1 MIQIKFRMGKSMR
14 TMMMGLL
21 SLVAVSASADSYEV
35 KSPNGKVRVVVNSD
49 QQVNWAVDYDGKTV
63 LLPSA
68 IDIGVKSGE
77 VKGGKWKVKGGK
89 WKVGKVVKRTVKGS
103 FQTPFYKKA
112 TVKDEYGQLLLY
124 TNQKVAIEVRAYDD
138 GAAYRLISTSQKPL
152 TVVSE
157 TAEFTFAEDYPAFIP
172 YVNDNRGGERYCYS
186 FESYYDE
193 QRLSQMFKD
202 SLAITPLAVCLP
214 GGMKAIVMDAGV
226 ENYPGM
232 FLRSEEVKSEG
243 VKGVKSEGVKS
254 EKLVAELAPY
264 PLEQEIGGYDRLNL
278 VPTKRGDFI
287 AKLEGKQSLPWRA
300 VVITERDAD
309 ILNCDMAQRLAPE
322 CRIEDTSWIKPGKV
336 AWDWW
341 NNTNIT
347 GVDFLAGMNTD
358 TYLYYIDFA
367 AKNQIE
373 YIIIDEG
380 WSGKES
386 LMEDLNPE
394 IDLQRLIAYGE
405 KKGVGIILWSSWR
418 NLEGGV
424 RRQETG
430 VRSKETGVRSKE
442 TGVRSQE
449 TGDRSQ
455 VEGVMKHYADMG
467 IKGFKVDFFDRDDQQ
482 VIASAYEI
490 AALAAKHHLVLD
502 YHGLKPFG
510 IQRAYPNIF
519 NFEGVKGLE
528 NSKWEPRVGDGPLH
542 NQPRYDVTIPYLR
555 MLAGPMD
562 YTPGAMVNA
571 MKDSFF
577 GNNDHPMSQGT
588 RVHQMAMYTTF
599 EAPLQMLADSPTK
612 YMQNQECTDFIAQ
625 IPTTFDETIA
635 LDGQLGE
642 YTVIARRKGTIWY
655 VAAMT
660 DWTPRDLVVDLSF
673 LGAGQHQADIFADG
687 INATKEAT
695 DYRHTVET
703 VSGSDRL
710 KIHLSS
716 GGGWTAI
723 IR

>member
-1 MIQIKFRMGKSMR
+1 MK
-14 TMMMGLL
+14 TTLL
-21 SLVAVSASADSYEV
+21 SMFCLIAACAMAGNYEV
-35 KSPNGKVRVVVNSD
+35 SSPNGKVKVVVNTD
-49 QQVNWAVDYDGKTV
+49 EAVKWSVSYSGQTV
-63 LLPSA
+63 LQPSV
-68 IDIGVKSGE
+68 IDIQLRQ
-77 VKGGKWKVKGGK
+77 GKKTLGLGQ
-89 WKVGKVVKRTVKGS
+89 VGKVAKYQVESS
-103 FQTPFYKKA
+103 FKNPFYKKA
-112 TVKDEYGQLLLY
+112 EISDAYGQLLMY
-124 TNQKVAIEVRAYDD
+124 TNQKFTIEVRAYDG
-138 GAAYRLISTSQKPL
+138 GAAYRLISSNTKPSL
-152 TVVSE
+152 VVNE
-157 TAEFTFAEDYPAFIP
+157 TAEFSFADDYQAFVP

-193 QRLSQMFKD
+193 VPLSKMFPD

-232 FLRSEEVKSEG
+232 FVKRAKSGEVKG
-243 VKGVKSEGVKS
+243 
-254 EKLVAELAPY
+254 EKLVAEFAPY
-264 PLEQEIGGYDRLNL
+264 PLAQEIGGYDRLNL
-278 VPTKRGDFI
+278 VPTKRADYI
-287 AKLEGKQSLPWRA
+287 AKLDGRQSLPWRA

-309 ILNCDMAQRLAPE
+309 ILNCDMAQRLAPS
-322 CRIEDTSWIKPGKV
+322 CRIADTSWIHPGKV

-341 NNTNIT
+341 NNCNIT
-347 GVDFLAGMNTD
+347 GVDFASGMNTN

-367 AKNQIE
+367 AKNKIE
-373 YIIIDEG
+373 YVIIDEG

-386 LMEDLNPE
+386 LMDDLSPE
-394 IDLQRLIAYGE
+394 IDLPRVIAHGKE
-405 KKGVGIILWSSWR
+405 KGVGIILWSSWR
-418 NLEGGV
+418 NLIGSNPLNDIKVTDE
-424 RRQETG
+424 
-430 VRSKETGVRSKE
+430 
-442 TGVRSQE
+442 
-449 TGDRSQ
+449 
-455 VEGVMKHYADMG
+455 VMKHYADMG

-482 VIASAYEI
+482 VIASAYKI
-490 AALAAKHHLVLD
+490 AESAARYHLYLD

-542 NQPRYDVTIPYLR
+542 NQPRYDVTAPYLR

-562 YTPGAMVNA
+562 YTPGAMMNA

-599 EAPLQMLADSPTK
+599 EAPLQMMADSPTK

-625 IPTTFDETIA
+625 IPTTFDETVA

-642 YTVIARRKGTIWY
+642 YIVIARRKGTTWY

-660 DWTPRDLVVDLSF
+660 DWTARDLTIPLSF
-673 LGAGQHQADIFADG
+673 LGEGRFSADIFADG
-687 INATKEAT
+687 ANAMKEAT
-695 DYRHTVET
+695 DYKHTKQT
-703 VSGSDRL
+703 ATCQDQL

-716 GGGWTAI
+716 GGGWTGI
-723 IR
+723 FRKQ

>member
-1 MIQIKFRMGKSMR
+1 MKAKLFFLFCLI
-14 TMMMGLL
+14 
-21 SLVAVSASADSYEV
+21 SLCASAGNYEV
-35 KSPNGKVRVVVNSD
+35 SSPNGKLKVTITTDEGVKWS
-49 QQVNWAVDYDGKTV
+49 VDYDGRQV

-68 IDIGVKSGE
+68 IDIRLSQGRKTYGL
-77 VKGGKWKVKGGK
+77 G
-89 WKVGKVVKRTVKGS
+89 KVGKVARHAVNGS
-103 FQTPFYKKA
+103 FKNPFYKKLNISDA
-112 TVKDEYGQLLLY
+112 YGQLLMY
-124 TNQKVAIEVRAYDD
+124 TTEKFTIEVRAYDD
-138 GAAYRLISTSQKPL
+138 GAAYRLISSNKKPL
-152 TVVSE
+152 TVTDE
-157 TAEFTFAEDYPAFIP
+157 TVEFCFGDDYQAFVP

-193 QRLSQMFKD
+193 APLSKMYPD

-214 GGMKAIVMDAGV
+214 DGMKAIVMDAGV

-232 FLRSEEVKSEG
+232 MLKKGEG
-243 VKGVKSEGVKS
+243 NVLK
-254 EKLVAELAPY
+254 AEFAPY

-278 VPTKRGDFI
+278 VPTKRADYI
-287 AKLEGKQSLPWRA
+287 AKFVKQQSLPWRA

-309 ILNCDMAQRLAPE
+309 ILSCDMAQRLAPA
-322 CRIEDTSWIKPGKV
+322 CRIADTSWIKPGKV

-341 NNTNIT
+341 NNCNIT
-347 GVDFLAGMNTD
+347 GVDFLSGMNTN

-367 AKNQIE
+367 AKNRVE

-386 LMEDLNPE
+386 LMEGLSPD
-394 IDLQRLIAYGE
+394 IDLKRLIAYGKE
-405 KKGVGIILWSSWR
+405 KGVGIILWSSWR
-418 NLEGGV
+418 NLIGSNPLGGIAAT
-424 RRQETG
+424 EA
-430 VRSKETGVRSKE
+430 
-442 TGVRSQE
+442 
-449 TGDRSQ
+449 
-455 VEGVMKHYADMG
+455 VMKHYADMG

-482 VIASAYEI
+482 VIASAYQVAEC
-490 AALAAKHHLVLD
+490 AAKYHLYLD

-542 NQPRYDVTIPYLR
+542 NQPRYDVTAPYLR

-562 YTPGAMVNA
+562 YTPGAMMNA

-599 EAPLQMLADSPTK
+599 EAPLQMMADSPTK

-625 IPTTFDETIA
+625 IPTTFDETVA
-635 LDGQLGE
+635 LDGKLGE
-642 YTVIARRKGTIWY
+642 YTVIARRKGSVWY

-660 DWTPRDLVVDLSF
+660 DWTARDLTISLDF
-673 LGAGQHQADIFADG
+673 IGEGQHTADIFADG
-687 INATKEAT
+687 VNAHKEAT
-695 DYRHTVET
+695 DYKHTQQT
-703 VSGSDRL
+703 VTSKDRL
-710 KIHLSS
+710 TVHLSS